1 MDNKIEE
8 ALQIL
13 KDFKM
18 PKAQLNDRT
27 ALCLLALI
35 NLKPED
41 IYNSIDMPLIGI
53 TPLMDF
59 ARKYYKRKYAPNTR
73 ETFRRFSMHQLVEA
87 GIAIYNP
94 DEPQRPVNSPKTVYQ
109 ISPEAYN
116 VIKYFKTRKYK
127 SLLKEFLKNNQALSE
142 KYALIRNMKMI
153 PVKIKRGLKIKLSPG
168 EHNELIK
175 KIVVKFSASFIPG
188 SHLLY
193 VGDTGDKWG
202 FFDKEM
208 AKSLGIKVDEHG
220 KMPDV
225 ILYHPKNNWLILIE
239 SVTSHGPVD
248 SKRHNELEKL
258 FKDIDAEKIYVTAFP
273 NKSIMGRYLSE
284 IAWETEVWIA
294 DNPSHMIHFNGDKFL
309 GPYKSL

>member
-1 MDNKIEE
+1 MNNKIRG

-18 PKAQLNDRT
+18 PRAQLNDRT

-35 NLKPED
+35 NLKSD
-41 IYNSIDMPLIGI
+41 NDFNSIEQPLIGI
-53 TPLMDF
+53 TPIMDF
-59 ARKYYKRKYAPNTR
+59 AKKYYKRKYAPNTR

-87 GIAIYNP
+87 GIALYNP
-94 DEPQRPVNSPKTVYQ
+94 DNPGRPVNSPKAVYQ
-109 ISPEAYN
+109 ISPEAYD
-116 VIKYFKTRKYK
+116 VIKNFKTRRYK
-127 SLLKEFLKNNQALSE
+127 TLLKKFLKNNKALSE
-142 KYALIRNMKMI
+142 RYALIRKMQMI
-153 PVKIKRGLKIKLSPG
+153 PVKIKKGMEIKLSPG

-175 KIVVKFSASFIPG
+175 SIMEKFSAGFVPG

-193 VGDTGDKWG
+193 IGDTGDKWG
-202 FFDKEM
+202 YYDKKM
-208 AKSLGIKVDEHG
+208 AEALGINVDEHG

-225 ILYHPKNNWLILIE
+225 ILYHPGKKWLILIE

-258 FKDIDAEKIYVTAFP
+258 FKNIKADKIYVTAFP
-273 NKSIMGRYLSE
+273 NKSVMGKYLSD

-294 DNPSHMIHFNGDKFL
+294 DNPSHLIHFNGYKFL
-309 GPYKSL
+309 GPYKK